1 MSYEHWD
8 QSLEEMCD
16 SPEEVERLKETAS
29 LFANI
34 PEAHHSS
41 SFQKELRD
49 KLLSQAAAQ
58 KEQQQERR
66 IASILEAVKS
76 RPWLRHRSI
85 GVVAAAVLLVFFAG
99 SVLQHTVQA
108 PGEPDPRL
116 EKQESP
122 LIGDTRDYPADRNGV
137 ISAVPP
143 AVDKPDAVTEGPLQ
157 ETEAGEDI
165 KGEDVKPEADPAG
178 EEEIS
183 PAESP
188 SRQDQEPAT
197 PAPAGK
203 DDEVD
208 EDKEKEP
215 SLPQDPAFEV
225 YENRRKFT
233 LAGNV
238 LLNYGSATDE
248 LYAVDNVRYSWEP
261 NKFAPAADNGDDFG
275 TTEWARQLLAD
286 QGFRVRTGD
295 NLKVKIYETTQGSYA
310 EVFLQAT
317 PALILH
323 VHEEKDIKAYYYE
336 EKGDVAPQGFYSLL
350 LPEQA
355 LEQELELKSPNEGQQ
370 LNFSFR
376 EVRLTYYE
384 FLLDKEGGNEK
395 IRLPAYL
402 FSGGESVQEKET
414 VNLYVPAVKR

>member
-8 QSLEEMCD
+8 ESLEEMSD
-16 SPEEVERLKETAS
+16 SPEEVEGLKETAS
-29 LFANI
+29 LFANL
-34 PEAHHSS
+34 PEAHYSS
-41 SFQKELRD
+41 SFQKELRE

-58 KEQQQERR
+58 KERQHEGR

-76 RPWLRHRSI
+76 RSWQRYRSM

-99 SVLQHTVQA
+99 SILQHTVQA
-108 PGEPDPRL
+108 PGEPGPRS

-122 LIGDTRDYPADRNGV
+122 LMGDTGDYPAGRNGI
-137 ISAVPP
+137 ISAIPP
-143 AVDKPDAVTEGPLQ
+143 AADKPDAVTEGPLQ
-157 ETEAGEDI
+157 ETEAGED
-165 KGEDVKPEADPAG
+165 VKPEADPAG

-183 PAESP
+183 SPESP
-188 SRQDQEPAT
+188 SRQNEEPAT
-197 PAPAGK
+197 PAPAGN

-215 SLPQDPAFEV
+215 PLPQEPAFEV
-225 YENRRKFT
+225 YKNRRTFT

-261 NKFAPAADNGDDFG
+261 NKFAPAADNGYDFG
-275 TTEWARQLLAD
+275 TTEWARQLLAE

-295 NLKVKIYETTQGSYA
+295 NLKVKTYETTQGSYA
-310 EVFLQAT
+310 EVFFQAT

-323 VHEEKDIKAYYYE
+323 VHEEKGIEKYYYE

-350 LPEQA
+350 SPAQA
-355 LEQELELKSPNEGQQ
+355 LEQKLKLKSPNEGQQ

-376 EVRLTYYE
+376 EVRLTYHE
-384 FLLDKEGGNEK
+384 FLVDKEDGNEK

-402 FSGGESVQEKET
+402 FSGGEMVQGKET
-414 VNLYVPAVKR
+414 VNLYVPAVKN